1 MDRSA
6 VPLNFGLEFQANAA
20 IVLMLENIE
29 DLNSI
34 RLERN
39 EDIDIELVDGSYVL
53 AQAKGVVKASTD
65 FTNVRGN
72 VKKAMASL
80 SDGAKKVKAKELV
93 FITNSPNPFNDDE
106 SRNLFWGPSVVRYNE
121 LPPTAKNIIQGYLSQ
136 ISEPLDTNLL
146 TIRTIP
152 FEGDDERQRYKVV
165 YKVIQGF
172 LDGIELNESGFW
184 KRLHEVWDGMLDRSG
199 TKADK
204 KITLAKKDVVWPI
217 IVCVTGHGI
226 IKTDTSYCLELD
238 EGEFEEVS
246 NKYAEIIDYCSAR
259 YEFVAKV
266 ISDFSLSG
274 LKGNDAIKQFINDHW
289 NDYKDYLGIDGM
301 DDYLQASLIKIIM
314 YSILVKRRT
323 IDRIKKV
330 VKL

>member
-6 VPLNFGLEFQANAA
+6 VPLNFGLDFQANAA
-20 IVLMLENIE
+20 IVLMLENME
-29 DLNSI
+29 DMNSI

-39 EDIDIELVDGSYVL
+39 EDIDIELVDGSYIL
-53 AQAKGVVKASTD
+53 AQAKGIVKSSTD

-93 FITNSPNPFNDDE
+93 FITNSPNPFKDDE
-106 SRNLFWGPSVVRYNE
+106 SRTLFWGPSVVSYNE
-121 LPPTAKNIIQGYLSQ
+121 LPPTAKNLIQGYLSQ

-165 YKVIQGF
+165 YNVIQGF
-172 LDGIELNESGFW
+172 LDGIDLNESGFW

-238 EGEFEEVS
+238 EGEFEEIS

-259 YEFVAKV
+259 YELVAKV

-274 LKGNDAIKQFINDHW
+274 LKGNDSIKQFINDHW
-289 NDYKDYLGIDGM
+289 SDYKDDLGVDGM
-301 DDYLQASLIKIIM
+301 DDYLQASLVKIIM
-314 YSILVKRRT
+314 YSILVKRIT
-323 IDRIKKV
+323 IDRIKKA

>member
-20 IVLMLENIE
+20 IVLMLENME
-29 DLNSI
+29 EMNSI

-53 AQAKGVVKASTD
+53 AQAKSVVKASTD
-65 FTNVRGN
+65 FANVRVN
-72 VKKAMASL
+72 VKKAMESL

-93 FITNSPNPFNDDE
+93 FISNSPNPFNDDE
-106 SRNLFWGPSVVRYNE
+106 SRTLFWGPSVVRYNE
-121 LPPTAKNIIQGYLSQ
+121 LPPTAKNMIQGYLSQ
-136 ISEPLDTNLL
+136 IREPLDTNLL
-146 TIRTIP
+146 SIRTIP
-152 FEGDDERQRYKVV
+152 FEGDDERQRYKAV
-165 YKVIQGF
+165 YNVIQGF
-172 LDGIELNESGFW
+172 LDGFDLNERGFW
-184 KRLHEVWDGMLDRSG
+184 KRLHEIWGGMLDRSG

-259 YEFVAKV
+259 YELVAKV
-266 ISDFSLSG
+266 ISDFTLSG
-274 LKGNDAIKQFINDHW
+274 IKGNDAIKQFINDHW
-289 NDYKDYLGIDGM
+289 NDYKDDLGVDGIDG
-301 DDYLQASLIKIIM
+301 YIQASLVKIIM
-314 YSILVKRRT
+314 YSILVKR
-323 IDRIKKV
+323 IAINRIKKT